1 MQVGLDSDGCNTG
14 LIPGFTV
21 ADVASGGDDAGVK
34 SRGVSDCDSGASAEA
49 LDAPGLKGDSA
60 VGGSRNG
67 TGPGAGIG
75 VPELA
80 LHCTGTPPM
89 LQARGR
95 LSARVLF
102 IGS

>member
-49 LDAPGLKGDSA
+49 LDAVQKKNNFFYLFFFSKEKGS
-60 VGGSRNG
+60 VS
-67 TGPGAGIG
+67 
-75 VPELA
+75 
-80 LHCTGTPPM
+80 
-89 LQARGR
+89 
-95 LSARVLF
+95 
-102 IGS
+102 